1 MRLFTAIVAFLTSVS
16 AAVAAP
22 SIDADLK
29 AALASA
35 PLTPQA
41 AVITYQSRP
50 GALELQRL
58 ATAGIDGGVVM
69 NNLPMVLTAID
80 RSQLLALQAQPG
92 ILSVYGNH
100 VYQPYTNASRTFIG
114 QTALQRDAE
123 VIYANGGV
131 PVSGKGVGVAV
142 IDTGVDGTHND
153 LKLGNNL
160 VQNVYF
166 PLADAV
172 APLGQAG
179 VDIQPGFLPPVS
191 VEDFAMTDI
200 EGGHGTF
207 VAGAIGATGA
217 QSGGFYGGVAPGADL
232 IGLVAGNDTGLQSF
246 AILHAYDWIL
256 SNQNRY
262 NIRVANN
269 SFGAPIGSAENY
281 DPFDPINVGSRA
293 MHDRYIAV
301 VFAAGN
307 EGDVPGAINAL
318 AVAPWVISVA
328 AGEKE
333 GFGSPASFSS
343 RGIDNGSGVNS
354 APHPADPNQAPNLRP
369 DIIGPGANIKSTRS
383 KGLGVTNLA
392 GTALG
397 QDLDIA
403 PAFLPFYTTSQG
415 TSFSAPHVAGVVALM
430 IEANP
435 MITPQQIMEILRATA
450 MPMPYEE
457 RVVGAGYVDAH
468 NAVRAALNMTRV
480 APPADLIPGPGAPEI
495 IDIRGDQL
503 GTAAHDILTV
513 DFAYDP
519 AMNQVV
525 YTMQVAG
532 LDEPAPNTR
541 WTMQSQFG
549 DTAVFVSASVNEL
562 GAEEYEYGRIT
573 TLETGT
579 QNQETIG
586 VADEGSIDAATGIV
600 RMALGADLISAA
612 VGSNVVGATS
622 TSVQAR
628 TQLLIGTS
636 FTGGLLLAA
645 DSGTGRDFTLGG
657 GDGGSNS
664 GGDGGNGGDAPATV
678 CGDGDEDEEK
688 LRFAGAILAGEM
700 HEPVAFIN
708 QCDSIEAKLTYHPGD
723 GDLALVLEDAD
734 GAEIARASHGD
745 GRRLKSL
752 PLAKGDYRIRIDGAA
767 TESVDYVIE
776 VKEKD

>member
-1 MRLFTAIVAFLTSVS
+1 MKFFVAIIASFFTVS
-16 AAVAAP
+16 AAIAAP
-22 SIDADLK
+22 SIDPDLK
-29 AALASA
+29 AELSAA

-41 AVITYQSRP
+41 AIITYESRP
-50 GALELQRL
+50 GAFELQRL
-58 ATAGIDGGVVM
+58 AAAGIKGGVVM

-80 RSQLLALQAQPG
+80 RSQLAAVQSQPG
-92 ILSVYGNH
+92 VLSVYGNH
-100 VYQPYTNASRTFIG
+100 VYSPYTNVSRTFIG

-123 VIYANGGV
+123 VTYANGGV
-131 PVSGKGVGVAV
+131 PVSGKGVGVAIV
-142 IDTGVDGTHND
+142 DTGVDGTHND
-153 LKLGNNL
+153 LKLGSNL

-166 PLADAV
+166 PLADAT
-172 APLGQAG
+172 APLGQAE
-179 VDIQPGFLPPVS
+179 VDIQPGFLPPVF
-191 VEDFAMTDI
+191 VENVAMTDI

-207 VAGAIGATGA
+207 VAGTIGATGA

-232 IGLVAGNDTGLQSF
+232 IGLVAGNDAGLQTF
-246 AILHAYDWIL
+246 AIIHAYDWIL
-256 SNQNRY
+256 TNQNRY

-269 SFGAPIGSAENY
+269 SFGAPIGAAENY
-281 DPFDPINVGSRA
+281 DPFEPINVGSRA
-293 MHDRYIAV
+293 LHDHFIAV
-301 VFAAGN
+301 VYAAGN
-307 EGDVPGAINAL
+307 EGDTPGAINRL

-343 RGIDNGSGVNS
+343 RGVDNGSGVDS
-354 APHPADPNQAPNLRP
+354 APQPADPLQAPNLRP
-369 DIIGPGANIKSTRS
+369 DITGPGNNIKSTRS

-415 TSFSAPHVAGVVALM
+415 TSFSAPHVAGVAALM

-435 MITPQQIMEILRATA
+435 RITPQQIMEILRDTA

-468 NAVRAALNMTRV
+468 NAVRVALNMTRV

-513 DFAYDP
+513 DFDYDP

-532 LDEPAPNTR
+532 LDEPSPNTR

-549 DTAVFVSASVNEL
+549 DTAIFVSASVNEL

-586 VADEGSIDAATGIV
+586 AADEGSIDAANGIIH
-600 RMALGADLISAA
+600 MALGADLISAA
-612 VGSNVVGATS
+612 VGSNVVGTTS
-622 TSVQAR
+622 TAVQAR

-636 FTGGLLLAA
+636 LTGGLLLAA
-645 DSGTGRDFTLGG
+645 DSGTGRDFTLGD
-657 GDGGSNS
+657 DGT
-664 GGDGGNGGDAPATV
+664 NGGGEGGGAPATL
-678 CGDGDEDEEK
+678 CGDDGEK
-688 LRFAGAILAGEM
+688 LRYAGAVLAGEM
-700 HEPVAFIN
+700 HEPVAFAN
-708 QCDSIEAKLTYHPGD
+708 ECGSIEAKLTYHPGD
-723 GDLALVLEDAD
+723 GDLALVLEDAN
-734 GAEIARASHGD
+734 GVEIARADHGD
-745 GRRLKSL
+745 GRRIKPL
-752 PLAKGDYRIRIDGAA
+752 PLANGDYRLRIDGAP

-776 VKEKD
+776 VREKD